1 MNKAQIELEVHIT
14 AAIEYVCE
22 EYDVSLSDILG
33 ILKVL
38 DHFYWEQYCGQQQDD
53 EDADDDENTDKDGNY
68 DEPWY

>member
-1 MNKAQIELEVHIT
+1 MNQAQIELEVHIT

-38 DHFYWEQYCGQQQDD
+38 DHCYWAKYCDQQQEQEDD
-53 EDADDDENTDKDGNY
+53 EDDDSYE
-68 DEPWY
+68 